1 MSKKNKFKLK
11 PVLLAGLVIISL
23 CAVIFYLSPPFK
35 KAEAG
40 IALKPEDRSITK
52 LGNSVYTENCASCH
66 GVTLEGQ
73 ANWQQRDSDG
83 YLPAPPHDESG
94 HTWHHPSSYL
104 FLMTKYGI
112 EKMIGEKYP
121 NNMPAYENKLTD
133 NEIIAVLSYI
143 KSTWPKAT
151 QRQHNEISAYS
162 NAQ

>member
-1 MSKKNKFKLK
+1 
-11 PVLLAGLVIISL
+11 
-23 CAVIFYLSPPFK
+23 
-35 KAEAG
+35 
-40 IALKPEDRSITK
+40 
-52 LGNSVYTENCASCH
+52 
-66 GVTLEGQ
+66 
-73 ANWQQRDSDG
+73 
-83 YLPAPPHDESG
+83 
-94 HTWHHPSSYL
+94 
-104 FLMTKYGI
+104 MTKYGI